1 MTHVLPNEVRLCV
14 ASERVLKV
22 TLRFHREN
30 ADAGTKRSRAPQS
43 AERARAET
51 RYGLVMSSARIEQLL
66 FVLGPALAS
75 LLAGLIATVRPASG
89 KVRSAVLHFAGGV
102 VFSVVAVELIPD
114 LLREHAP
121 VYTAV
126 GFATGVAVMLGVRA
140 LLESKEADADDDE
153 PAEPL
158 AAPGRVERSI
168 IPMAMLVAIGVD
180 LAVDG
185 VLLGIG
191 FAAGAK
197 EGRMLAFALATELVA
212 LALATVATLQRR
224 GASRASALRILGGLL
239 AVFVAS
245 AVAGT
250 LLLAHLSGHALVFVL
265 AFGSAA
271 LLFLVTEELLVE
283 AHEEKETAWMT
294 ATFFAGF
301 LLFLVIGV
309 IG

>member
-1 MTHVLPNEVRLCV
+1 MNARL
-14 ASERVLKV
+14 
-22 TLRFHREN
+22 
-30 ADAGTKRSRAPQS
+30 
-43 AERARAET
+43 
-51 RYGLVMSSARIEQLL
+51 EQLL

-75 LLAGLIATVRPASG
+75 LLAGLVATVRPTGG

-121 VYTAV
+121 VLTAV

-140 LLESKEADADDDE
+140 ALESKEGEDVKEEGVHRDDGLRPAD
-153 PAEPL
+153 L
-158 AAPGRVERSI
+158 AGGSQPSSI
-168 IPMAMLVAIGVD
+168 PTAMLVATGVD

-185 VLLGIG
+185 LLLGIG

-212 LALATVATLQRR
+212 LALATIATLQRR
-224 GASRASALRILGGLL
+224 GASRSRALRILGGLL
-239 AVFVAS
+239 GVFVVS
-245 AVAGT
+245 AAAGT
-250 LLLAHLSGHALVFVL
+250 LLLAHLNGHALVFVL

>member
-1 MTHVLPNEVRLCV
+1 MIETT
-14 ASERVLKV
+14 ASYCR
-22 TLRFHREN
+22 RMGS
-30 ADAGTKRSRAPQS
+30 D
-43 AERARAET
+43 
-51 RYGLVMSSARIEQLL
+51 RIEQLL

-75 LLAGLIATVRPASG
+75 LVAGFAATVRPASG

-114 LLREHAP
+114 LLREHSP

-126 GFATGVAVMLGVRA
+126 GFASGVAVMLGVRA
-140 LLESKEADADDDE
+140 LLESKESE
-153 PAEPL
+153 GEGEE
-158 AAPGRVERSI
+158 AAAVPGRAHLSA
-168 IPMAMLVAIGVD
+168 IPMAMLVAVGVD

-224 GASRASALRILGGLL
+224 GATRVKALQTLGGLL

-250 LLLAHLSGHALVFVL
+250 LLFAHLSGHALVFVL

-301 LLFLVIGV
+301 LLFLVVGV